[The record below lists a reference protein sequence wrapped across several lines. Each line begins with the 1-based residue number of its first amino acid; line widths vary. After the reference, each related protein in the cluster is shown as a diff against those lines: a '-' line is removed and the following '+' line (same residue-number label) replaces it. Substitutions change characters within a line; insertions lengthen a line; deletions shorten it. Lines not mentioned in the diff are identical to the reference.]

1 MVPDAVRNILSK
13 ESPSTI
19 MQTFDTKIVPTLEAT
34 GLIKRAE
41 LGAIKQQAMKIYEA
55 DVKDYTV
62 AKDKKTIK
70 AINFL
75 YGILA
80 QRAASQLV
88 PAPQGEQ

>member
-1 MVPDAVRNILSK
+1 MN
-13 ESPSTI
+13 
-19 MQTFDTKIVPTLEAT
+19 TFDTRIAPTLEAT

-41 LGAIKQQAMKIYEA
+41 LAGLKQQAMKIYEA
-55 DVKDYTV
+55 DVADYTI

-88 PAPQGEQ
+88 PAPQEQQ